1 MKIKQEQWW
10 SWTRSRG
17 MSGICNARSS
27 MWGELP
33 CCGGTCGR
41 IWHWEVV
48 FCGVVWIVSV
58 RATRKGSTWWIS
70 GSGVS
75 PATYFAFLSPP
86 SLISSPWF
94 SWLALSIFSHV
105 SFGPYIFDFFF
116 VFSLFFLIELFF
128 QSSPSIF
135 N

>member
-1 MKIKQEQWW
+1 
-10 SWTRSRG
+10 
-17 MSGICNARSS
+17 
-27 MWGELP
+27 
-33 CCGGTCGR
+33 
-41 IWHWEVV
+41 
-48 FCGVVWIVSV
+48 V

-105 SFGPYIFDFFF
+105 SFGPYIFDFFCF
-116 VFSLFFLIELFF
+116 FIVFLIELFF